1 MGTRL
6 LRQHYEGVGTD
17 VDPVLGAPVEPW
29 LRHRARMTEAL
40 RALSDEQWMATT
52 RCTEWNAKDV
62 TAHLITADA
71 FWIGSLTAARAGAPP
86 TTFLEGFN
94 PSKSLEPFVSA
105 MRDTPIAEVHDQ
117 FVAAT
122 DAFAAT
128 VNDFTE
134 DDWRAIGE
142 SPFGHLEARFIFAHA
157 FWDAWLHERDIFVP
171 LGLTPPVEPD
181 ELFAATWFTFFV
193 A

>member
-1 MGTRL
+1 
-6 LRQHYEGVGTD
+6 
-17 VDPVLGAPVEPW
+17 
-29 LRHRARMTEAL
+29 
-40 RALSDEQWMATT
+40 
-52 RCTEWNAKDV
+52 
-62 TAHLITADA
+62 
-71 FWIGSLTAARAGAPP
+71 
-86 TTFLEGFN
+86 
-94 PSKSLEPFVSA
+94 

-128 VNDFTE
+128 VNDFTA

-193 A
+193 AGVQGGLLADPAPVGAGLDDPVDVTLRFDDLETQALHVRFDEGVHIGPADPAPAKPAGSALDLVDRFGGRTLPVFDALPDPALAAHFGRAAQIL